1 MKKFLFLLPIILV
14 SLTSCGTINRMNDL
28 VSGSTNSIY
37 ENAQAVQQSTAVI
50 QQNQQIINE
59 STRTLQ
65 ENRSLIEKA
74 AAS

>member
-1 MKKFLFLLPIILV
+1 MKKFLFLLPIGLV
-14 SLTSCGTINRMNDL
+14 SLTSCGTINKMNYL
-28 VSGSTNSIY
+28 VNESTNSIY
-37 ENAQAVQQSTAVI
+37 ENAQAVQESTAVI
-50 QQNQQIINE
+50 QRNQQIINA